1 MTFIRGLFAELL
13 GLFVDDGSLA
23 ILSLCLVAVVT
34 ALVKLIG
41 VPALLGAALLIVGSL
56 TILSWSVHR
65 ATLRR

>member
-34 ALVKLIG
+34 LLIKVLG
-41 VPALLGAALLIVGSL
+41 VPALLGVAFLVVGSL
-56 TILSWSVHR
+56 TILSWSVYR
-65 ATLRR
+65 ATVRR